1 MDLRTLRYF
10 TVVAQERNI
19 TRAAENL
26 NMSQPPLSHQI
37 RCLEEEL
44 GVQLFVR
51 GKRRLE
57 LTDDGALLL
66 RRAKQILELT
76 EKTAQ
81 ELRERRNQVSG
92 TLYLGMVEGQAPYL
106 AAGWIA
112 GFRKRCPLV
121 HYNLWNGSSDDVLDQ
136 LHRGL
141 ADLAVIAAPYDIE
154 HLDGFSVGREPWVA
168 IISRSH
174 PLAAVPGAELPLSSL
189 VGQPLIVPRRKS
201 RVEAIRA
208 WFAGIGAEPSI
219 LCEMSN
225 YMDAVALAEQN
236 VGISIFPQTTY
247 TPNAHVVSKVITQPM
262 KQVEYVLVW
271 ERGQHLQTA
280 PVQEFIRYVRD
291 FIEADLIHTPRFQV
305 REPEYQIPDDTKNM

>member
-19 TRAAENL
+19 TRAAEKL

-57 LTDDGALLL
+57 LTDDGTLLL

-112 GFRKRCPLV
+112 GFRKRYPLV
-121 HYNLWNGSSDDVLDQ
+121 HYNLWNGSSDDVLDRLRQ
-136 LHRGL
+136 GL
-141 ADLAVIAAPYDIE
+141 ADLAIVAAPYDTE
-154 HLDGFSVGREPWVA
+154 RLEGFQVGEEPWAA
-168 IISRSH
+168 I
-174 PLAAVPGAELPLSSL
+174 LPLESALAQEPGDTIPLERL
-189 VGQPLIVPRRKS
+189 VGQPLIVPSRGS
-201 RVEAIRA
+201 RVQAIRR
-208 WFAGIGAEPSI
+208 WFQEIGAEPDL
-219 LCEMSN
+219 LCTMSN
-225 YMDAVALAEQN
+225 YVDAVALTEQG
-236 VGISIFPQTTY
+236 VGISIFPQTAQ
-247 TPNAHVVSKVITQPM
+247 TPSALVRVKVITQPARR
-262 KQVEYVLVW
+262 VEYVLVW
-271 ERGQHLQTA
+271 NREGPSSRL
-280 PVQEFIRYVRD
+280 VREFI
-291 FIEADLIHTPRFQV
+291 AWV
-305 REPEYQIPDDTKNM
+305 REQTGSRLPGDQAEYDEVVL

>member
-19 TRAAENL
+19 TRAAEKL

-121 HYNLWNGSSDDVLDQ
+121 HYNLWNGSSDDVLDRLRQ
-136 LHRGL
+136 GL
-141 ADLAVIAAPYDIE
+141 ADLAIVAAPYDTE
-154 HLDGFSVGREPWVA
+154 RLEGFQVGEEPWAA
-168 IISRSH
+168 I
-174 PLAAVPGAELPLSSL
+174 LPLELS
-189 VGQPLIVPRRKS
+189 
-201 RVEAIRA
+201 
-208 WFAGIGAEPSI
+208 
-219 LCEMSN
+219 
-225 YMDAVALAEQN
+225 
-236 VGISIFPQTTY
+236 
-247 TPNAHVVSKVITQPM
+247 
-262 KQVEYVLVW
+262 
-271 ERGQHLQTA
+271 
-280 PVQEFIRYVRD
+280 
-291 FIEADLIHTPRFQV
+291 LIH
-305 REPEYQIPDDTKNM
+305 I